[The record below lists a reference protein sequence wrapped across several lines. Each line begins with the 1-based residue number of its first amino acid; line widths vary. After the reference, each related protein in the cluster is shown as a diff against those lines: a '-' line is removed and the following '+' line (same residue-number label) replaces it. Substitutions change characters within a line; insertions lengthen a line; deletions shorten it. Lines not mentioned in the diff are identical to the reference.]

1 MSTFMKVVK
10 TILLLISGL
19 AIIIIG
25 QLLGEIT
32 YSVVPIPS
40 LPDIVYIIVAVLA
53 VLAMNR
59 WVLKIPLEEFGLGKL
74 HLNWWWVV
82 LGLAMPWALNFT
94 MAMIFAGNITFN
106 PNTSFMTIYMA
117 VIAAFSAGMV
127 EELIFR
133 SYMFSTIRR
142 DFGLIAATIIPSVFF
157 AATHLLNGSLNFTS
171 TIMLLVA
178 GTIVGVTFTLIRLAT
193 GNIWTAVI
201 MHTLWDTFV
210 ADSNIANENALVAI
224 KDATANP
231 GMLLS
236 GGQYGIE
243 TSLPGMLVFAIPMII
258 IFVSLKNRGMIGTNN
273 LK

>member
-25 QLLGEIT
+25 QLLGEIA

-40 LPDIVYIIVAVLA
+40 LPDIVYIVVAVLA

-82 LGLAMPWALNFT
+82 LGLAMPWALNLT
-94 MAMIFAGNITFN
+94 MAMLFAGNITFN
-106 PNTSFMTIYMA
+106 PNMSFMTIYMA
-117 VIAAFSAGMV
+117 VIAAFSAGLV

-157 AATHLLNGSLNFTS
+157 ATTHLLNGGLNFTS

-178 GTIVGVTFTLIRLAT
+178 GSIVGVTFTLIRLAT

-231 GMLLS
+231 SMLLS

-258 IFVSLKNRGMIGTNN
+258 IFFSLKNRDMFATNN